1 VISHAAVVGGRI
13 HAAYGVDWQS
23 VNSIGGK
30 RTMSLQP
37 GKQVKQ
43 YVMSGLIAKGGM
55 GVVWRAWDG
64 VRNEAVAIKAVAND
78 LIADPEFKVRIQ
90 DEARRHQRLQHP
102 NIVPVLDVFEAEGET
117 CIVMQL
123 IEGTS
128 LDNVLESRSPHHAD
142 LPEATAIIR
151 DLLVALDYA
160 HRHGIVHRDVKPSN
174 VLLDKDHRA
183 LLIDFGIALAMGE
196 ERRTRTGQIVGTPAY
211 MSPEQI
217 TKPKSIDH
225 RSDVYSVGC
234 VFYEMLSGRPPF
246 VKGLEGVGDTDFAI
260 QHAHVTQKPLNLR
273 SRVPSLPPAVDA
285 VVMAALEKDP
295 EQRIPGCQEF
305 LRLLAE
311 ADTKPTSGEGRSF
324 RVVWAIGVLVIVA
337 LILIWLIAS

>member
-1 VISHAAVVGGRI
+1 MGAV
-13 HAAYGVDWQS
+13 WQ
-23 VNSIGGK
+23 
-30 RTMSLQP
+30 
-37 GKQVKQ
+37 
-43 YVMSGLIAKGGM
+43 
-55 GVVWRAWDG
+55 AWDT
-64 VRNEAVAIKAVAND
+64 VRNETVAIKAVAND

-102 NIVPVLDVFEAEGET
+102 NIVPVLDVFEAEGHT

-123 IEGTS
+123 INGMS
-128 LDNVLESRSPHHAD
+128 LDNLLESRSPRRTDIH
-142 LPEATAIIR
+142 EAMAIIR

-217 TKPKSIDH
+217 TKPKSLDH

-246 VKGLEGVGDTDFAI
+246 VKGQEGVGDTDFAI
-260 QHAHVTQKPLNLR
+260 QHAHVTKRPLSLR
-273 SRVPSLPPAVDA
+273 SRVPHIPADVDDL
-285 VVMAALEKDP
+285 VMAALEKDP

-305 LRLLAE
+305 LRLLE
-311 ADTKPTSGEGRSF
+311 AVGTEPKLRRGRSF
-324 RVVWAIGVLVIVA
+324 GVVWAVGILLIVGLTLV
-337 LILIWLIAS
+337 WLIAS